1 MPQQITLTAPSAG
14 IEFDRDLS
22 SALLIAESEDGRYEP
37 VSTVGTINEAIEVAR
52 ANFKRRM
59 TELERGGEPM
69 CPARYVVWARNV
81 DGAYRSI
88 HEIEAE

>member
-1 MPQQITLTAPSAG
+1 MTMVTAKEQKRTIA
-14 IEFDRDLS
+14 ETADLG

-37 VSTVGTINEAIEVAR
+37 VSTVGTIREAVEIAR
-52 ANFKRRM
+52 ANLDRRM

-69 CPARYVVWARNV
+69 CPARYIVWARNA
-81 DGAYRSI
+81 DGDYRNI

>member
-1 MPQQITLTAPSAG
+1 MVTAKEQKRTIA
-14 IEFDRDLS
+14 ETADLG

-37 VSTVGTINEAIEVAR
+37 VSTVGTINEAIEMAR
-52 ANFKRRM
+52 ANLDRRM

-69 CPARYVVWARNV
+69 CPARYIVWARNA
-81 DGAYRSI
+81 DGDYRNI